1 VSEDHNPYLP
11 PRARVDESEA
21 PRTLER
27 AGRGRR
33 FGTFIIDYIVTNALV
48 FAATFMLV
56 LFIGPRAA
64 EWFAG
69 LRFRLFFVVLLAI
82 GYYGFF
88 EGLWARTPGKWVCG
102 TMVVSEAGTPPTFR
116 AVIIRTLCRY
126 IPFEPFSFF
135 GKVGSG
141 WHDTISKTQV
151 VLTRSR

>member
-1 VSEDHNPYLP
+1 VSDDHNPYLP

-33 FGTFIIDYIVTNALV
+33 FGTFIIDYIVTNAIV

-56 LFIGPRAA
+56 LSIGPRAA

-69 LRFRLFFVVLLAI
+69 LGSRLFFVIVLTI
-82 GYYGFF
+82 GYYAFF
-88 EGLWARTPGKWVCG
+88 EGFWARTPGKWVCG
-102 TMVVSEAGTPPTFR
+102 TRVVSGAGTSPSFR

-135 GKVGSG
+135 GEAGSG

-151 VLTRSR
+151 VRTRTS